1 MDKRY
6 SEFNEELKEL
16 EKSVYALLQKNSE
29 LKEKV
34 NELKEENIKLS
45 KENEVLKETL
55 NQLEN
60 KIPNSSKLKLSAE
73 DKETLKGKIDELI
86 ARIDYHLKS

>member
-1 MDKRY
+1 MEKRF
-6 SEFNEELKEL
+6 SEFEEELKKL
-16 EKSVYALLQKNSE
+16 EQSVYALVQKNSE
-29 LKEKV
+29 YAEEIEK
-34 NELKEENIKLS
+34 LKEENIKLS

-60 KIPNSSKLKLSAE
+60 KLPDSSKLKLSAE
-73 DKETLKGKIDELI
+73 DKETLKNKIDELI

>member
-1 MDKRY
+1 MEKRY
-6 SEFNEELKEL
+6 SEFTDELKQL
-16 EKSVYALLQKNSE
+16 EKSVYALLQEN
-29 LKEKV
+29 
-34 NELKEENIKLS
+34 NDLKEEISKLKEDNIKLS

-60 KIPNSSKLKLSAE
+60 KIPDSSKLKLSAE
-73 DKETLKGKIDELI
+73 DKETLKSKIDELI